1 MSLQKLS
8 RDSSVKF
15 QTNPEITKLCFNRSK
30 CSQFLNTLGKGHTPV
45 QMAKHLT
52 SSRVY
57 KNNSFLLLSCFTSNM
72 KIGLFLDDYIKD
84 NWEKVI
90 GHLLII
96 VYELMFLNY
105 ILFMCMSWLFVGF
118 FGFGFVLFQ
127 ESNFAFQVSFPEE
140 MNTYHA
146 FRPSTVAQLISAL
159 SFPSNP
165 K

>member
-8 RDSSVKF
+8 WDSSVKF
-15 QTNPEITKLCFNRSK
+15 QTNPKITKLCFNRSK
-30 CSQFLNTLGKGHTPV
+30 CSQFLNTLGKDPTPV
-45 QMAKHLT
+45 QMAKHST

-57 KNNSFLLLSCFTSNM
+57 KNNSFLLLSSFTSNM

-105 ILFMCMSWLFVGF
+105 ILFMCISWLVLGF
-118 FGFGFVLFQ
+118 FGFGFVFFQ
-127 ESNFAFQVSFPEE
+127 GRNFAFQVSFPEE
-140 MNTYHA
+140 MNTHCA

>member
-1 MSLQKLS
+1 MSFQKLS
-8 RDSSVKF
+8 RDSSVRF
-15 QTNPEITKLCFNRSK
+15 QINPEIAELCFNRSK
-30 CSQFLNTLGKGHTPV
+30 CSQFLNALGKDPNPV
-45 QMAKHLT
+45 QMAKHST

-72 KIGLFLDDYIKD
+72 KIGLFLDDYIKH

-105 ILFMCMSWLFVGF
+105 ILFMFMSWLFVGF
-118 FGFGFVLFQ
+118 LVLVLFF
-127 ESNFAFQVSFPEE
+127 SKGAILPSKCLFQ
-140 MNTYHA
+140 
-146 FRPSTVAQLISAL
+146 R
-159 SFPSNP
+159 